1 MSTKT
6 FDRSVVDSTFAAMF
20 SNSTYSQTYLF
31 YAHMVG
37 MCTVT
42 LTDKIETIGV
52 KFEHDHYVLAI
63 NPDFFNPLPLVNRL
77 ALIKHEMLHI
87 LSGHIARRKDR
98 DQPKWNIATDC
109 AINQFITPGHLP
121 QGAILP
127 SNLPVKPLTK
137 VLPSQAAETYYD
149 QIDQDPEDD
158 QPQGGQPGSGQG
170 DHTMWDESEGHPDL
184 QTDLTRAMIE
194 RSMNQTQR
202 SRGTLPSAISDFLA
216 LHTRSA
222 EVDWRQVLR
231 GITSNKRVSSRRTIM
246 RSDRRLPGRED
257 LFGKTKDRKFS
268 LAVVSDT
275 SGSVSTKELEELW
288 AEVVNLCKATKTDV
302 TLVQIDTHPSEPEV
316 LKASTS
322 VMTRK
327 SSGGTTLAPALD
339 KLKEC
344 RVEYNALVV
353 TTDGGLCSSDV
364 ARFHEPKVPVIFLV
378 STGGHIMPE
387 MEQDGFRA
395 FKLRGRSS

>member
-1 MSTKT
+1 MSTKN

-37 MCTVT
+37 MCTVI
-42 LTDKIETIGV
+42 LTDKIKTIGV

-149 QIDQDPEDD
+149 QIDKDPEDD

-231 GITSNKRVSSRRTIM
+231 GITGNKRVSSRRTIM

-268 LAVVSDT
+268 LLLVVDV
-275 SGSVSTKELEELW
+275 SGSMSNTGIVTTL
-288 AEVVNLCKATKTDV
+288 AEVANICNVTKSD
-302 TLVQIDTHPSEPEV
+302 LDLIQIDTQAYPPE
-316 LKASTS
+316 KYNKSQTQF
-322 VMTRK
+322 TRK
-327 SSGGTTLAPALD
+327 ASGGTTLAPALKMAEQHHID
-339 KLKEC
+339 
-344 RVEYNALVV
+344 YQAIVV
-353 TTDGGLCSSDV
+353 LTDGGLCDSDV
-364 ARFHEPKVPVIFLV
+364 QAFIDTGKRVIWLIEP
-378 STGGHIMPE
+378 TGDLMSSMDQGNS
-387 MEQDGFRA
+387 RA
-395 FKLRGRSS
+395 FKLKA